1 MDMKKEIKLSDL
13 FGRKKKDAPAAEAA
27 EAAVE
32 PKKSRFARKPKEQKQ
47 PKVAKADK
55 PKRSRRPSQM
65 QNASLGRRGK
75 KLVGLKI
82 GASKL
87 AAARVVN
94 SGGVS
99 ELVQVAQADLD
110 AGIVVGGELRDP
122 DALAE
127 ALKAFFKKHK
137 LPRQGVR
144 LGIASNRIGVRTFD
158 LPGVDDEKQLHNA
171 VRFRAQEALPIP
183 LEEAVV
189 DYHIL
194 SDTVNDEGVRVR
206 RVLLVVAYRELV
218 DRYVAACRKAG
229 IKLAGIDLEGFAALR
244 ALSGDAAAAQANAAL
259 VVASVGHDRS
269 TLAVSN
275 GSICEFTRVI
285 EWGGQNLSVAI
296 ARVLDMTP
304 SEAEPIKHSVSLL
317 EPAEAWAAL
326 TGEQA
331 VKVREAIQTELQVFS
346 RELISSLQ
354 FYQGQPGSLGI
365 GEIVLSGGTAQLPGI
380 DAELGRMIGVQ
391 VRVGDPLGRVRRGKK
406 LSADQQY
413 GSLAVAIGLGI
424 EEAA

>member
-1 MDMKKEIKLSDL
+1 MDLRKEIKLSDL
-13 FGRKKKDAPAAEAA
+13 FK
-27 EAAVE
+27 
-32 PKKSRFARKPKEQKQ
+32 RKPKQ
-47 PKVAKADK
+47 PKAEQPEAAKAEK
-55 PKRSRRPSQM
+55 PKKEPKAPKLKRERKPRAQRSP
-65 QNASLGRRGK
+65 SLGRGK

-82 GASKL
+82 GASHI
-87 AAARVVN
+87 AAARIANGEVP
-94 SGGVS
+94 
-99 ELVQVAQADLD
+99 ELVQVARAELQP
-110 AGIVVGGELRDP
+110 GVVVGGELREP

-127 ALKAFFKKHK
+127 ALKAFFRANK

-158 LPGVDDEKQLHNA
+158 VPGVEDEKQLHNA

-183 LEEAVV
+183 LDEAVL

-194 SDTVNDEGVRVR
+194 SDAVNEEGVRVR

-244 ALSGDAAAAQANAAL
+244 ALAAGPPAQSNAAV

-269 TLAVSN
+269 TLAVSD
-275 GSICEFTRVI
+275 GKICEFTRVI
-285 EWGGQNLSVAI
+285 DWGGQNLNVAI
-296 ARVLDMTP
+296 ARALDLAP
-304 SEAEPIKHSVSLL
+304 SGAEPIKHSVTLL
-317 EPAEAWAAL
+317 EPAEGWEGLAAD
-326 TGEQA
+326 QA
-331 VKVREAIQTELQVFS
+331 IKVRDAILSELQVFA

-380 DAELGRMIGVQ
+380 DSELGRLMG
-391 VRVGDPLGRVRRGKK
+391 VRVRIGDPLGRVRRGKK
-406 LSADQQY
+406 ISDDQRL

>member
-1 MDMKKEIKLSDL
+1 MDLRKEIKLSDL
-13 FGRKKKDAPAAEAA
+13 FK
-27 EAAVE
+27 
-32 PKKSRFARKPKEQKQ
+32 RKPKQ
-47 PKVAKADK
+47 PKAEQPEAAKAEK
-55 PKRSRRPSQM
+55 PKKEPKAPKLKRERKPRAQRSP
-65 QNASLGRRGK
+65 SLGRGK

-82 GASKL
+82 GASHI
-87 AAARVVN
+87 AAARIANGEVP
-94 SGGVS
+94 
-99 ELVQVAQADLD
+99 ELVQVARAELQP
-110 AGIVVGGELRDP
+110 GVVVGGELREP

-127 ALKAFFKKHK
+127 ALKAFFRANK

-158 LPGVDDEKQLHNA
+158 VPGVEDEKQLHNA

-183 LEEAVV
+183 LDEAVL

-194 SDTVNDEGVRVR
+194 SDAVNEEGVRVR

-229 IKLAGIDLEGFAALR
+229 VKLAGIDLEGFAALR
-244 ALSGDAAAAQANAAL
+244 ALAAGPPAQSNAAV

-269 TLAVSN
+269 TLAVSD
-275 GSICEFTRVI
+275 GKICEFTRVI
-285 EWGGQNLSVAI
+285 DWGGQNLNVAI
-296 ARVLDMTP
+296 ARALDLAP
-304 SEAEPIKHSVSLL
+304 SEAEPIKHSVTLL
-317 EPAEAWAAL
+317 EPAEGWEGLAAD
-326 TGEQA
+326 QA
-331 VKVREAIQTELQVFS
+331 IKVRDAILSELQVFA

-380 DAELGRMIGVQ
+380 DSELGRLMG
-391 VRVGDPLGRVRRGKK
+391 VRVRIGDPLGRVKRGKK
-406 LSADQQY
+406 ISDDQRL

>member
-1 MDMKKEIKLSDL
+1 
-13 FGRKKKDAPAAEAA
+13 
-27 EAAVE
+27 
-32 PKKSRFARKPKEQKQ
+32 
-47 PKVAKADK
+47 
-55 PKRSRRPSQM
+55 M

-94 SGGVS
+94 SGGVP
-99 ELVQVAQADLD
+99 ELVQVAQADLEP
-110 AGIVVGGELRDP
+110 GIVVGGELRDP

-127 ALKAFFKKHK
+127 ALKTFFKKHK

-183 LEEAVV
+183 LEEAVL
-189 DYHIL
+189 DYHVL

-244 ALSGDAAAAQANAAL
+244 ALSGGDEAQANAAL

-296 ARVLDMTP
+296 ARVLDMAP
-304 SEAEPIKHSVSLL
+304 SEAEPIKHAVSLL

-331 VKVREAIQTELQVFS
+331 VKVREADCE
-346 RELISSLQ
+346 RA
-354 FYQGQPGSLGI
+354 PG
-365 GEIVLSGGTAQLPGI
+365 VLPRADLLAPVLPGPARLARHRR
-380 DAELGRMIGVQ
+380 DR
-391 VRVGDPLGRVRRGKK
+391 PLGRHRSVAGHRHRARAHDRRAGPRGR
-406 LSADQQY
+406 SSRARPPRQ
-413 GSLAVAIGLGI
+413 
-424 EEAA
+424 EACR